1 MPRNQL
7 QCKQAAERMWIK
19 LRGPVEHSPS
29 KLNPNIF
36 ADPNYENISNVKFTV
51 NGCRHKFA
59 VFSFFLEQD
68 LNCLHAKFQIYGTSR
83 SSFFA

>member
-1 MPRNQL
+1 MPKNQL

-36 ADPNYENISNVKFTV
+36 ADLNYENIWKKYLYISNVKY
-51 NGCRHKFA
+51 
-59 VFSFFLEQD
+59 S
-68 LNCLHAKFQIYGTSR
+68 
-83 SSFFA
+83 